1 MGRKLPQSQRSTTL
15 IRDTSSSGAPYRTP
29 KGHSPSWTAKVR
41 EPGKWSTCSSNILQ
55 QVDWQ
60 KGDALNPQT
69 FAHIFPEVGGV
80 VHTLGTLLEDGAYKQ
95 AVRAGDLPGL
105 LKSVLGAG
113 ADSNPL
119 RRNTAESKQGSYET
133 LNRDSG
139 SRFVT

>member
-1 MGRKLPQSQRSTTL
+1 
-15 IRDTSSSGAPYRTP
+15 
-29 KGHSPSWTAKVR
+29 
-41 EPGKWSTCSSNILQ
+41 
-55 QVDWQ
+55 
-60 KGDALNPQT
+60 LNPQT